1 MMKLTVKLIYFF
13 SYYEY
18 DVINLD
24 VKILQ
29 EKLIQEAKKIV
40 NLEFKLEKDDPAK
53 RFLSCAEDLIMEVVF
68 ILEER
73 LKEI

>member
-1 MMKLTVKLIYFF
+1 MKLTVKLIYFF